1 MIIAIDGPAAAG
13 KGTIA
18 RRLAAEL
25 GYAYLDTGSLY
36 RAVAQGVLRAGGSP
50 SDVAAAE
57 AAAAALEPGDL
68 GDPALRSEAAAA
80 AASVVATIPE
90 VRAALLTFQ
99 RNFAGNPPRGAP
111 GAVIDGRDIGT
122 VVVPDADRKLFVTA
136 SDEERARRRWKEISD
151 SGAEVTLAEVL
162 DAMRERDVRDA
173 ERAVSPLLKAEDAV
187 LLDTTYLDI
196 DAAFAAAKA
205 YISGPN

>member
-1 MIIAIDGPAAAG
+1 
-13 KGTIA
+13 
-18 RRLAAEL
+18 
-25 GYAYLDTGSLY
+25 
-36 RAVAQGVLRAGGSP
+36 
-50 SDVAAAE
+50 
-57 AAAAALEPGDL
+57 
-68 GDPALRSEAAAA
+68 
-80 AASVVATIPE
+80 VVATIPE

-99 RNFAGNPPRGAP
+99 RNFASNPPREAP

-136 SDEERARRRWKEISD
+136 SNEERARRRWKEISD

-173 ERAVSPLLKAEDAV
+173 ERAVSPLLKAGDAI
-187 LLDTTYLDI
+187 LLDTTHLDI

-205 YISGPN
+205 YISGSN

>member
-36 RAVAQGVLRAGGSP
+36 RAVARRVLRSGADP
-50 SDVAAAE
+50 SDEAAAE
-57 AAAAALEPGDL
+57 AAAAAMTPGDL
-68 GDPALRSEAAAA
+68 EDPELRSEAVAA
-80 AASVVATIPE
+80 AASVVAAIPG

-99 RNFAGNPPRGAP
+99 RDFARNPPLGAP
-111 GAVIDGRDIGT
+111 GTVIDGRDIGT

-136 SDEERARRRWKEISD
+136 SDDERARRRWKEISE
-151 SGAEVTLAEVL
+151 SGTGVTFEEVV
-162 DAMRERDVRDA
+162 DAMRKRDARDA
-173 ERAVSPLLKAEDAV
+173 ERAVSPLRQARDAV
-187 LLDTTYLDI
+187 LLDTTDLDI

-205 YISGPN
+205 YISGPK